1 MGQYLPIFA
10 LLVLAMLFGAGSF
23 IASKLLAPRLPTG
36 TKLGPYECG
45 IVPGREPPQR
55 FSVRFYLVA
64 MIFIVFDIEVIFLFP
79 YATVV
84 NQVGVFGF
92 VAVLIFSV
100 ALFESFLYL
109 IGSGALDWG
118 PVARRVAP
126 GLVTPERTSSTTV
139 RRVGAEGR
147 VPVGVA
153 VGAPVGVP
161 VVAAADDRG
170 AAA

>member
-23 IASKLLAPRLPTG
+23 VASKLLAPQQPTA

-64 MIFIVFDIEVIFLFP
+64 MIFIVFDIEIIFLFP

-84 NQVGVFGF
+84 NQVGTFGF

-109 IGSGALDWG
+109 LGSGALEWG
-118 PVARRVAP
+118 PVVRRVAP
-126 GLVTPERTSSTTV
+126 GLVTPERTTSTTV
-139 RRVGAEGR
+139 RRVGDAGR
-147 VPVGVA
+147 VPVTA
-153 VGAPVGVP
+153 GAGNQ
-161 VVAAADDRG
+161 G